1 MKRLVLLGICMAF
14 VACQQKQTSSKSLL
28 AYMPNNALVVAKSN
42 SFQSLKTYVEK
53 HDASAGLARVFPEFF
68 MQIDAVSTPT
78 SGQLSIHLEGKD
90 KLRQT
95 KLRMDYPP
103 KTARDRFDCC

>member
-1 MKRLVLLGICMAF
+1 
-14 VACQQKQTSSKSLL
+14 
-28 AYMPNNALVVAKSN
+28 MPNNALVVAKSN